1 MMNQPSVGQA
11 RQVTADVW
19 MNLLQITFIMT

>member
-19 MNLLQITFIMT
+19 MNLLQITLTMA